1 MSRICKNTAHSAPE
15 GPAFLSSVFEDL
27 GRVGIGSNDRL
38 GLYGGVGLEGGK
50 LRALKGF
57 AFDLLV

>member
-1 MSRICKNTAHSAPE
+1 MALAQAQKVEEVR
-15 GPAFLSSVFEDL
+15 VFEDL
-27 GRVGIGSNDRL
+27 GGVGIGGNDRL

-50 LRALKGF
+50 LGALKGF